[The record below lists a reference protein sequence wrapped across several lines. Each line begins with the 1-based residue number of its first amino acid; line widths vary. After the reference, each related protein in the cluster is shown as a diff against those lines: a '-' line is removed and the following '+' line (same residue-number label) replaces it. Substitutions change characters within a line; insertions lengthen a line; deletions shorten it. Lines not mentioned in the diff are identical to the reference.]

1 MLTTCADNITRL
13 WAEKNQGFG
22 FSTFDL
28 AAAIEPTNYLS
39 TSEPESSGIF
49 VNWLSLPTLCDSKL
63 LYKSD
68 PTRSRLV
75 ESLKEY
81 PDMLFQVRS
90 NGSMI
95 IWGVQGL
102 GRLPPRMTKLALL
115 FKCENVLD
123 IQTSKHPD
131 CPIACFLIM
140 PAAEFSNHTEALLF
154 AFNSKNAVLDA
165 YAMNLE
171 DFFSYK
177 WTAPRIELLY
187 SWCGPSEPPL
197 LYSSHKILDFMA
209 TVDSQNTVYIYQ
221 ICSNYGKKE
230 CPGLNLVCWKQILSK
245 VSAIKWLPSPKN
257 AYLLILT
264 NSDLYLLGLKDSF
277 NFKLDGEMMVEFVIN
292 QTIDDCEFIFFGANP
307 STGSINCFTLNM
319 KDRVVFES
327 KSSHKIDPFRTILD
341 LGYFY
346 DQGSNWNCL
355 LFATADDDSVKGWSF
370 KDIDSYLNEFSELEE
385 VFSVKVG
392 KHRKSYIKFSNASKM
407 AYTSS
412 YGLGTKLN
420 VWDTFGAGIR
430 LQLGSEID
438 LEADIACFDWYGT
451 FGGDQLLALYSISQK
466 KIIVYGQR
474 TLNTSTTW
482 IPISTVTDT
491 SEDQVIGNIWLARGA
506 MLCFTSMESLII
518 KSGHFKCI
526 SSTDLDKP
534 PHPIAILSSR
544 GTREHEPAVLLEYSM
559 ANRSDIVKNNLFLIY
574 IMLKLACD
582 HDLPISTIPLSLW
595 RYLKSANPFPF
606 EGESLFAEIAEENAL
621 DPVGISHF
629 QTEFIKENIQK
640 SSFSNR
646 TGLSS
651 FLNAY
656 EEMEG
661 FKNAIDLN
669 GQRYLLSALYHLN
682 SSELN
687 KLQFRDYTWARY
699 SDSQDILMN
708 ILLKKFSGKLQWAEA
723 KFLGL
728 GWWIQSNETL
738 RGTFEIIARSQ
749 YWGKDGSNDPVHCAL
764 YYLALRK
771 KSVLLGLWKVATGHP
786 EYSKMLNFLSQNFQ
800 EEKWK
805 TAASKNAFALL
816 GKQRFENAAAFFL
829 LADMLKDCANIC
841 IRYLDDPQLAV
852 TVCRIYEG
860 ENGPVLNELMKSDL
874 MVYATRLPN
883 YWMEVLLWSICEDHA
898 SVLKVITG
906 FQRKNGNDFQPNDP
920 HSHFLFAYLR
930 ELNVKLRKKIDFSF
944 SALEELEYYYSCVQ
958 NYDKAGNPIIAYM
971 LLKIMGLDNLPNI
984 RIVSNSPIKPVPTQS
999 VVDTSLHGHS
1009 TSSSI
1014 DWAEPVV
1021 GLETSI
1027 LNWDEIPTQS
1037 FQKEESDLDVGE
1049 FIDSNLDLVV
1059 NNVQERR
1066 SLLRLHRHS
1075 KHYMVGLVGR
1085 IISVIKIYLGI
1096 PHVRRPRATVSKFFE

>member
-39 TSEPESSGIF
+39 TSEPESSGTF
-49 VNWLSLPTLCDSKL
+49 VNWLSVPKLCDSKL
-63 LYKSD
+63 LYPSE

-81 PDMLFQVRS
+81 PDMLFQIRS
-90 NGSMI
+90 NGTMI

-115 FKCENVLD
+115 FKSENVLNL
-123 IQTSKHPD
+123 QTSKYPD
-131 CPIACFLIM
+131 CPIASFLIM
-140 PAAEFSNHTEALLF
+140 PAVEFSNYPEALLF
-154 AFNSKNAVLDA
+154 AFNSKNSVLDA

-187 SWCGPSEPPL
+187 SWCGPSDPPL
-197 LYSSHKILDFMA
+197 LYSAHKILDFMA
-209 TVDSQNTVYIYQ
+209 TVDSLNTVYIYH

-230 CPGLNLVCWKQILSK
+230 CLGLNLVCWKQISSK
-245 VSAIKWLPSPKN
+245 VSAIKWLPSPKK

-264 NSDLYLLGLKDSF
+264 DSDLFLLGLEDSF
-277 NFKLDGEMMVEFVIN
+277 KFNLDGEVMVEFVIN
-292 QTIDDCEFIFFGANP
+292 QAIDDCEFIFFGADP
-307 STGSINCFTLNM
+307 SAGYIKCFTLNM

-327 KSSHKIDPFRTILD
+327 KSTHKIDPFRNLLD

-346 DQGSNWNCL
+346 EQCSNWNCL
-355 LFATADDDSVKGWSF
+355 LFATADDDSVKCWSF
-370 KDIDSYLNEFSELEE
+370 KDIDSPFNEFSELEE
-385 VFSVKVG
+385 VFSVNIG
-392 KHRKSYIKFSNASKM
+392 KHRKSYIKYSNASKM

-412 YGLGTKLN
+412 DGLGTKLN
-420 VWDTFGAGIR
+420 VWDNFGAGIR
-430 LQLGSEID
+430 LQLGSKID
-438 LEADIACFDWYGT
+438 IETDIACLDWYGT
-451 FGGDQLLALYSISQK
+451 FGGDQLLAICSSSQK
-466 KIIVYGQR
+466 KIIVYGER

-482 IPISTVTDT
+482 IPISTIVSDT
-491 SEDQVIGNIWLARGA
+491 SDGQIIGIIWLARGA
-506 MLCFTSMESLII
+506 MLCFTTKESLII
-518 KSGHFKCI
+518 NSEHFKCI
-526 SSTDLDKP
+526 HSTDLDKP
-534 PHPIAILSSR
+534 SHPIAIFSSR
-544 GTREHEPAVLLEYSM
+544 GTREHEPEVLLEYAM
-559 ANRSDIVKNNLFLIY
+559 ANRSDIVKNNLWLIY
-574 IMLKLACD
+574 SMLKLACD
-582 HDLPISTIPLSLW
+582 HDLPICTIPHSLW
-595 RYLKSANPFPF
+595 RYLKSTNPIAF
-606 EGESLFAEIAEENAL
+606 ESESLFAEIAEENAL

-629 QTEFIKENIQK
+629 QTEFIKEKISN

-646 TGLSS
+646 IGLPS
-651 FLNAY
+651 FLSAY

-682 SSELN
+682 SCELN

-699 SDSQDILMN
+699 SDSQDTLMN

-728 GWWIQSNETL
+728 GWWIQSNDTL

-749 YWGKDGSNDPVHCAL
+749 YWGKDSSNDPVNCAL

-841 IRYLDDPQLAV
+841 IRYLNDPQLAV

-860 ENGPVLNELMKSDL
+860 ENGPVLSELMKSDL
-874 MVYATRLPN
+874 IVYAKRLPN
-883 YWMEVLLWSICEDHA
+883 YWMEVLLWSICKDYA

-906 FQRKNGNDFQPNDP
+906 FQRKNGDDFQPNDP
-920 HSHFLFAYLR
+920 RSHYLFTYLR

-944 SALEELEYYYSCVQ
+944 SALEEPEYYYSCVQ
-958 NYDKAGNPIIAYM
+958 NYDKAGYPILAYM
-971 LLKIMGLDNLPNI
+971 LLKIKRLDILPNI
-984 RIVSNSPIKPVPTQS
+984 RIVSNPPINPAPTQS
-999 VVDTSLHGHS
+999 MVASSPTGR
-1009 TSSSI
+1009 SSSI
-1014 DWAEPVV
+1014 DWTEPA
-1021 GLETSI
+1021 LPSEASI
-1027 LNWDEIPTQS
+1027 LNWDEMPTQS
-1037 FQKEESDLDVGE
+1037 FQKEESELDVGE

-1059 NNVQERR
+1059 NNVEERR
-1066 SLLRLHRHS
+1066 SLLRLHRHT
-1075 KHYMVGLVGR
+1075 KHYMTGLIGR
-1085 IISVIKIYLGI
+1085 IISVINIYLGI
-1096 PHVRRPRATVSKFFE
+1096 PHFRRSCATV